1 MNDRCGKG
9 EMDQRESE
17 RERERRGKE
26 RERERERE
34 MAKRKRGLQ
43 RMSER
48 GTPIEMNSKI
58 NNN

>member
-17 RERERRGKE
+17 RERERRGK
-26 RERERERE
+26 ERERERE

>member
-26 RERERERE
+26 REREKWQNGREGYKE
-34 MAKRKRGLQ
+34 CLKEGLQ
-43 RMSER
+43 L
-48 GTPIEMNSKI
+48 K
-58 NNN
+58 